1 MPGAEPNRLSWREY
15 LLLAL
20 LALVMVVPGLS
31 SVPPVDRDESR
42 YAVATTRMLET
53 GDYVDIRFQDVPR
66 YLQPAGIYWLQ
77 SAAVS
82 ALSSPEAK
90 QIWAFR
96 VPSMLSAVAAVLITG
111 WLGAWL
117 FGRRVGLTAAALLA
131 ACFSLGFE
139 ARIAKI
145 DATLLM
151 VILTAQVALMR
162 LYLDRMSR
170 PRATAALFWGALG
183 VGLMLK
189 GPIILIVV
197 ATTVLALLAWDRKVA
212 WLKRL
217 NAHWGVP
224 LMLAIVLPWYVAIGL
239 VSDGEFFAR
248 AIGKSMMGKVA
259 TGQQAHGA
267 PPGYHTSIFTL
278 AFWPGSLFA
287 VLAIPFVWR
296 NRIRPEVRFLI
307 AWIVPTWIVYELIAT
322 KLPHYVLPTY
332 PAIACLA
339 AAALFA
345 PRERAPGKV
354 LKGLGIAYAL
364 LWLLVSFMF
373 AALGWYVLNDLQD
386 LFDPVT
392 LAVGLIP
399 AAAAVATLWFL
410 WKDRPERA
418 VASALVAALAVWANT
433 YANALP
439 RVTNM
444 WISPRLAEAAK
455 AVAPCPDSPLVTA
468 PFHEPSLVFLYGRE
482 ETRLVRDGVEA
493 AEVFAASDGCA
504 VVAVGADERPEFL
517 ARASTL
523 GLTPRPAG
531 TVKGRNYSDNRKL
544 DIVLY
549 VAR

>member
-1 MPGAEPNRLSWREY
+1 
-15 LLLAL
+15 
-20 LALVMVVPGLS
+20 
-31 SVPPVDRDESR
+31 
-42 YAVATTRMLET
+42 
-53 GDYVDIRFQDVPR
+53 
-66 YLQPAGIYWLQ
+66 
-77 SAAVS
+77 
-82 ALSSPEAK
+82 
-90 QIWAFR
+90 
-96 VPSMLSAVAAVLITG
+96 
-111 WLGAWL
+111 
-117 FGRRVGLTAAALLA
+117 
-131 ACFSLGFE
+131 
-139 ARIAKI
+139 
-145 DATLLM
+145 
-151 VILTAQVALMR
+151 
-162 LYLDRMSR
+162 
-170 PRATAALFWGALG
+170 
-183 VGLMLK
+183 
-189 GPIILIVV
+189 
-197 ATTVLALLAWDRKVA
+197 
-212 WLKRL
+212 
-217 NAHWGVP
+217 
-224 LMLAIVLPWYVAIGL
+224 
-239 VSDGEFFAR
+239 
-248 AIGKSMMGKVA
+248 
-259 TGQQAHGA
+259 
-267 PPGYHTSIFTL
+267 
-278 AFWPGSLFA
+278 FA